1 MSDKR
6 REGGRGPLAE
16 SKASAETGT
25 RGRKASGPR
34 IVVDGVVV
42 EGGRDPG
49 SAPAGIGAG
58 KPRPRLRHL
67 FLGALA
73 FCAAALGIAA
83 AGILSSC
90 SANVQAAIR
99 ADGAVRVLAA
109 AEVPAALA
117 AKLRKLSSLPAG
129 APLFDPAA
137 FRKASGGRPGLSLV
151 SAEAPSPDSVK
162 AEFAAKSVA
171 AILADPD
178 LAASGA
184 LKSSEGPGW
193 AELRLRLERGKVG
206 PLSELL
212 AGIDP
217 YLLEA
222 LSPPALEEDPVS
234 AAEYRRMLQ
243 GVLGDKALAGLESAS
258 VSLAVSAPGAILAAG
273 GGSLAGNELK
283 LSIPAMKLL
292 VLEEP
297 IEIWLRWTR

>member
-1 MSDKR
+1 MHEQR
-6 REGGRGPLAE
+6 RAGGHGPLAD
-16 SKASAETGT
+16 SKDPPETGA

-42 EGGRDPG
+42 DGGRDGGP
-49 SAPAGIGAG
+49 APAERNAG
-58 KPRPRLRHL
+58 RPRPRVRRFL
-67 FLGALA
+67 LGALA
-73 FCAAALGIAA
+73 FGAAALGLAA
-83 AGILSSC
+83 AGFLSSC
-90 SANVQAAIR
+90 SANVQASIR

-117 AKLRKLSSLPAG
+117 AKLRKLSSLPAD

-137 FRKASGGRPGLSLV
+137 FRKASGGRPGLTLV
-151 SAEAPSPDSVK
+151 AAEAPSPDSVK
-162 AEFAAKSVA
+162 AEFTAKNVA

-184 LKSSEGPGW
+184 LRSAEGAGW

-243 GVLGDKALAGLESAS
+243 GVLGDKALAGLESAA
-258 VSLAVSAPGAILAAG
+258 VSLSVTAPGTVLAAG
-273 GGSLAGNELK
+273 GGSLVGNELK

-297 IEIWLRWTR
+297 IEIWLRWKR